1 MSKAGFRSFFLLVVL
16 IATTSAFGQLKQP
29 ILTPER
35 VQARKELGQLSI
47 QYTTEAFV
55 SAAAN
60 GDTFAVQLFLKAGMS
75 PEVATD
81 AGLTPLLAATVHGQ
95 FETIKSLVAGG
106 ADPNRTGRT
115 AVNGYYSEPLTE
127 GGRLERKDIV
137 QFLLNNGAD
146 PNVDQGHALNA
157 AISTGNLEIVKL
169 LLSKGMTLKNG
180 PWVLYAASKS
190 LDLVSLLVDAGAEVA
205 VQGSHD
211 GETPIMYAASRD
223 IASYLLDRGAD
234 VNKMSTNG
242 RSALINAISRN
253 NVEFARFLIDK
264 GADVNM
270 HPPAPYDSPL
280 AAAERMK
287 NADMVALL
295 VKAGAK

>member
-1 MSKAGFRSFFLLVVL
+1 MSKAGFRAFFFLVVL

-75 PEVATD
+75 PGVATD
-81 AGLTPLLAATVHGQ
+81 ADMTPLLAAAVHGQ
-95 FETIKSLVAGG
+95 LETIKSLVAGG

-115 AVNGYYSEPLTE
+115 AVNGYYSEPLAE
-127 GGRLERKDIV
+127 GARLERKDIV

-146 PNVDQGHALNA
+146 PNVDQGDALKA

-190 LDLVSLLVDAGAEVA
+190 LNLVSLLVDAGAQVA
-205 VQGSHD
+205 VQDSYGA
-211 GETPIMYAASRD
+211 TPIMNAASRD
-223 IASYLLDRGAD
+223 IAGYLLDRGAD
-234 VNKMSTNG
+234 VNKVSTNG
-242 RSALINAISRN
+242 NTALKNAIFRN

-264 GADVNM
+264 GADVNL
-270 HPPAPYDSPL
+270 HPPAPY
-280 AAAERMK
+280 ET
-287 NADMVALL
+287 
-295 VKAGAK
+295 